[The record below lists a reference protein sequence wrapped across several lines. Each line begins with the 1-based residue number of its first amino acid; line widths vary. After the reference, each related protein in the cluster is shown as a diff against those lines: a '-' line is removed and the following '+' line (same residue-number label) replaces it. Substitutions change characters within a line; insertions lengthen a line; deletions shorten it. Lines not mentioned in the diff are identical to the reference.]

1 MGREDHRPVVGNL
14 VELVDEHRA
23 QLAQAIDDE
32 AVVDDL
38 VADIDRRAEL
48 LERQLD
54 DLDRA
59 VDAGAKSARRGDQDA
74 EGEGAGSA
82 MVQAM

>member
-1 MGREDHRPVVGNL
+1 M
-14 VELVDEHRA
+14 
-23 QLAQAIDDE
+23 
-32 AVVDDL
+32 DDL
-38 VADIDRRAEL
+38 VAHIDGRAEP

-74 EGEGAGSA
+74 QGEGWGSVT
-82 MVQAM
+82 VQAM